1 MRSPTLLQEASSNSP
16 WFASYSASKW
26 CTWNCNRL
34 LDLERFQVL
43 KIVQCWFLGAIFDHV
58 RHWISSWPLNKVC
71 YPYQELQL
79 LLRVHYH
86 ANTLDYSSTLVK
98 VVLWKLKLWVN
109 YDLEA
114 NLAHVMN
121 TNIVLFTIL
130 DLSTVFSWPHNHLLH
145 WSHMITSI
153 CMYIINITCDNM

>member
-1 MRSPTLLQEASSNSP
+1 VRSPTLLQEASSNLP
-16 WFASYSASKW
+16 WFVSYSASKW
-26 CTWNCNRL
+26 CTWNYNRL
-34 LDLERFQVL
+34 LELERFQVL
-43 KIVQCWFLGAIFDHV
+43 KTVQSWFLGAVFVHV
-58 RHWISSWPLNKVC
+58 RHQISSWPLNKVY
-71 YPYQELQL
+71 YPCQELQL
-79 LLRVHYH
+79 LLRMHCH

-121 TNIVLFTIL
+121 TKIVLFTTL
-130 DLSTVFSWPHNHLLH
+130 YLSKVFSWPHNHILH

>member
-1 MRSPTLLQEASSNSP
+1 MLQSRLH
-16 WFASYSASKW
+16 
-26 CTWNCNRL
+26 WNWKPAL
-34 LDLERFQVL
+34 AKFLSL
-43 KIVQCWFLGAIFDHV
+43 KTTFHCYLWALFDHA

-71 YPYQELQL
+71 YPCQELQL

-86 ANTLDYSSTLVK
+86 TNTIDYRSTLVK
-98 VVLWKLKLWVN
+98 VVLWKLKLWGN

-130 DLSTVFSWPHNHLLH
+130 DLSKVFSWPHNHLLH
-145 WSHMITSI
+145 WSHMILSI